1 MTTSEARDF
10 FSWGGPTYSELR
22 ATPNGE
28 CIDIE
33 YTNSLTHFSS
43 NIVEQVLLDQEVI
56 VRLNAVEI
64 PDEFTVIAAP
74 GWEVVTQVPV
84 MVEEWT
90 SAIITVCQMLL
101 G

>member
-1 MTTSEARDF
+1 MGDF
-10 FSWGGPTYSELR
+10 YSWGGPMYSELR

-28 CIDIE
+28 CVDIE
-33 YTNSLTHFSS
+33 YVNTVTVYPSMV
-43 NIVEQVLLDQEVI
+43 VEKVLMDQSVT
-56 VRLNAVEI
+56 VKLGHDVV
-64 PDEFTVIAAP
+64 PDEFFVVPAA
-74 GWEVVTQVPV
+74 GWEVVTENHL

>member
-1 MTTSEARDF
+1 MSETKDF

-33 YTNSLTHFSS
+33 YTNSLTHFPS
-43 NIVEQVLLDQEVI
+43 NLVEQVLLDQQVI
-56 VRLNAVEI
+56 VQLNTVEM
-64 PDEFTVIAAP
+64 PDEFSVIAAP
-74 GWEVVTQVPV
+74 GWEVVTTSPL

-90 SAIITVCQMLL
+90 TAIITVCQMLL